1 MKMMRKN
8 SNHLLIEISNCGGG
22 NFALQHLKS
31 PNLNTKILIFP
42 KSIKIPFSGG

>member
-8 SNHLLIEISNCGGG
+8 SNHLLIEISNWGG

-31 PNLNTKILIFP
+31 PNLKYQDFNSP
-42 KSIKIPFSGG
+42 

>member
-8 SNHLLIEISNCGGG
+8 SNHLLIEISNCGGVISLF
-22 NFALQHLKS
+22 NIKS
-31 PNLNTKILIFP
+31 PLILNTKILIFP